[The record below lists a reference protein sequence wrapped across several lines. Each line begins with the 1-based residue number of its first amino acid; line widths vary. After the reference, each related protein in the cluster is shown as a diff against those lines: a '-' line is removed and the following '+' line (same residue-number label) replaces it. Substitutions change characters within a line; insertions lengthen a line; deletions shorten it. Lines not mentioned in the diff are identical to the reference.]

1 MLDAA
6 AQVQPVRL
14 GIIGV
19 GKMGLSHLSIARAI
33 PGVEVTGV
41 CDSADYLLDVLHKYS
56 GVPTFKNAERMLDE
70 AKLDALIV
78 ATPTGSHFELVNS
91 ALERNIHVFCE
102 KPLTLNSE
110 QSIALAKTASD
121 HGLVAQVGYHNR
133 FVATFQE
140 VRRLLADGVLGR
152 PSHVLAEAYGPVVLK
167 PTGSTWRSRRS
178 SGGGCLYDY
187 AAHPINLL
195 NWYLGSPRRV
205 RGSVINSIFSKDT
218 DDEVYAT
225 LDFDDGLSAQLSVN
239 WSDESYRKM
248 STSITVSGSMGRIV
262 ADRQELRVYLRD
274 GARIPDG
281 YRSGWNIRYITE
293 LTPPVQFYLR
303 GEEYSAQLEHFVAA
317 VQAGEGAARDNS
329 FSSAAETD
337 SVIELIQADA
347 RRGED
352 APHAEPP
359 TSAARPPQRRWWH
372 RFRRHR

>member
-1 MLDAA
+1 MLEAA
-6 AQVQPVRL
+6 ALAQPVRL

-33 PGVEVTGV
+33 SGVEVAGV

-56 GVPTFKNAERMLDE
+56 GVPTFKNVERMLDGT
-70 AKLDALIV
+70 KLDALIV
-78 ATPTGSHFELVNS
+78 ATPTESHFGLVNS
-91 ALERNIHVFCE
+91 ALERDINVFCE
-102 KPLTLNSE
+102 KPLTLSSD
-110 QSIALAKTASD
+110 QSLALAKTASD

-140 VRRLLADGVLGR
+140 VRRLLGDGVIGQ

-167 PTGSTWRSRRS
+167 PTGSTWRSRQS

-187 AAHPINLL
+187 AAHPLNLL

-205 RGSVINSIFSKDT
+205 RGSVLKSIFSKDT

-225 LDFDDGLSAQLSVN
+225 LDFDDGVSAHLSVN

-248 STSITVSGSMGRIV
+248 STSIAVSGPMGRIV
-262 ADRQELRVYLRD
+262 AYRQELRVYLRE
-274 GARIPDG
+274 GAKLPDG

-293 LTPPVQFYLR
+293 LTAPVQFYLR
-303 GEEYSAQLEHFVAA
+303 GEEYSAQLENFIAA
-317 VQAGEGAARDNS
+317 VQTGEGAARDNS

-347 RRGED
+347 QRSES
-352 APHAEPP
+352 EPRLEP
-359 TSAARPPQRRWWH
+359 ATSAARSPQRRWWH
-372 RFRRHR
+372 RFRRRR